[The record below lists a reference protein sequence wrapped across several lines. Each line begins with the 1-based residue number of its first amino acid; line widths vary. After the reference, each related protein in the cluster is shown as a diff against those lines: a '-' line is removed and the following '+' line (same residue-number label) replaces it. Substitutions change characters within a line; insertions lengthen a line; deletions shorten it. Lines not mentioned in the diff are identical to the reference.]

1 LLMLLGSQRGKI
13 SPPPEQKRRGR
24 EAHSARIRLVQ

>member
-1 LLMLLGSQRGKI
+1 LLLLPGSWRGKI
-13 SPPPEQKRRGR
+13 SPSLEQKRRGR